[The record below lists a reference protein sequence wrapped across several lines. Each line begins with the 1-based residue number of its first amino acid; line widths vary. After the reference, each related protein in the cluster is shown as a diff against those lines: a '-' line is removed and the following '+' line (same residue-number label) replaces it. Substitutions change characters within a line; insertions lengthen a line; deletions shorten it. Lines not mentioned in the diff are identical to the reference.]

1 MQSHACHRRVS
12 NRIFKLLDRQLQMI
26 ARTMTDEKVAVQ
38 RLGEFP
44 RIIMFNVLQ
53 NMNLTQEPFFRA
65 MLRMAARCTLKKLRT
80 KLQIAIPDNLGRS
93 MLGVIDETGLLN
105 YGQVYVRYTVNMQQK
120 RPGPSAARR
129 TIIGK
134 IC

>member
-1 MQSHACHRRVS
+1 MQSYECHKRVTD
-12 NRIFKLLDRQLQMI
+12 RIFKLLDRQLQSI
-26 ARTMTDEKVAVQ
+26 ARTMTNETAARQ

-44 RIIMFNVLQ
+44 RVIMFDALQ
-53 NMNLTQEPFFRA
+53 NMNLTEEPFFRA

-80 KLQIAIPDNLGRS
+80 KLQVAIPENLGRS

-105 YGQVYVRYTVNMQQK
+105 YGQIYVRYTVNMQQK

-129 TIIGK
+129 TITGL
-134 IC
+134 